1 MWRPKTTIGAAK
13 MMMMPVSRAA
23 PHCCQAMGR
32 STRDGHHHHLNR
44 ADCPSVRLV
53 ERKEEKEKERA
64 GISAIGSESSAGDRK
79 EGKGMG
85 REGNG
90 KGRDRRDRD
99 EERQGQERG
108 KGKGKGTRRHFRDG
122 KEGRK
127 KEGRKEGR

>member
-13 MMMMPVSRAA
+13 MMMMMPVSRAA

-64 GISAIGSESSAGDRK
+64 GISAIGSESSAGDRT

-85 REGNG
+85 REGNE
-90 KGRDRRDRD
+90 KGRDRRGRD
-99 EERQGQERG
+99 EGGQGGWG
-108 KGKGKGTRRHFRDG
+108 KGRGEMAGERPFLHMPALFFGVPQAR
-122 KEGRK
+122 
-127 KEGRKEGR
+127 